1 MRLPESG
8 WGAAGSRPS
17 TRPSTPSAAASLP
30 SRPSRPSTAPG
41 LRSRPASRGAP
52 SVAPGTGLERPGT
65 AGPATKE
72 KKKPT
77 KMFTYRRAYPLPRTP
92 PPGKPQ
98 SAEVVARLARAE
110 KKRQELTSLYVDR
123 DPARAAAGQEAP
135 PWWSEKVHGKTGE
148 SLMESQ
154 LGPKSKPA
162 EDEPLNVRSS
172 LEVLRSSLGTL
183 PWSDGRPVL
192 DPNRRMRVEVSEVE
206 EEMRE
211 HLWRYCTA
219 VRKKY
224 KSPCISEYQYLT
236 KVFSD
241 YDKAKMPKLEG
252 QAKVETTGDVSV
264 REFLDIWN
272 DEIRLYRRQK
282 LRDPESGILVCAKI
296 VTDEN
301 GKEVFERAGRGEEV
315 LLPFKLTE
323 AHGAAIFC
331 KYGYNKDGLMP
342 YDVFCRS
349 IFTPP
354 ARKLGMEPLLNN
366 KAKGLDG
373 FGPKDDPGFDGK
385 IIYSKSRKGVFSPTD
400 FDPLLALRSSKAP
413 TASMQ
418 LDWVHGY
425 AGVKNV
431 ANNLYYNAEGD
442 VVYYTAAVCIVY
454 SIERH
459 EQRHFFGHN
468 EEIACLGA
476 HPGKELFA
484 SGQWKAAGPT
494 EVPYVCIWDST
505 TMQEV
510 QRIGHPRD
518 NRGVIALAF
527 SPGEGRHLIT
537 CTGDNQ
543 HTLFVWDWNAKPR
556 DRSKPASW
564 HYGPLAKL
572 ATLQESPTGFFFQS
586 AVPPCP
592 PSRAPG
598 APAPGELR
606 PGRFKPGTEAP
617 ELGVAYSTQHH
628 GITAL
633 QGWDY
638 RRGKKV
644 TEASATASGNLLNKD
659 GLKARKLSQMFF
671 DPKNKEAWKVG
682 DGSYELL
689 CEPMNA
695 VNGLPPALF
704 GIVFNH
710 LDAGEM
716 CEFVTYGVKHIKWW
730 RWHAEAGTYVPENGV
745 FGAANVSNILSAAFV
760 RDSMGGS
767 VIDPDTGKRIT
778 FREQVKDKE
787 TGRMLN
793 KGICKVTESGKIVKY
808 LRDKKDN
815 VVGEKYIA
823 DMPGGAQWKDRVTS
837 TVLVT
842 GFITGN
848 LGVWLRNHKTPFQP
862 QLMRVVRAHK
872 PGPQIVLADGSI
884 SFGGVRCLK
893 IRSDEKTLISA
904 GADGAVH
911 QWDVKQ
917 YVDDAPWMT
926 AVGAQTSVS
935 DKRPTKK
942 GEVNKALLAR
952 GAVRLKKL
960 DGLSHKV
967 ESVYKNE
974 AGPMFRGLDCMP
986 GSHVFVAGTNR
997 CDIWEVDETPRVLVY
1012 GHMAEVYSLAIHP
1025 TDPDKYAS
1033 CCLSTRI
1040 FVWSVAQKT
1049 MTRTADVGLMCK
1061 EIAFSRCGQHL
1072 ALGGKHGRV
1081 KIVNA
1086 ETLQPLESF
1095 KYCETAI
1102 DEIKYSPNNRIMAAG
1117 SHDLVIDI
1125 YDTGMRADGKGKAKY
1140 GKVARYPE
1148 VNCVYGDEAVYKKAG
1163 YKGGYQRIARC
1174 QGHSATIKHLDFSL
1188 PLFDPPELRGKTILQ
1203 SNCNSKEILYFD
1215 SKTGAKINMNQR
1227 DAKWDTWTCSLG
1239 FSVMGIWGDG
1249 EENMDINAVTR
1260 SHSQEY
1266 CIVSNDFSTVK
1277 LFNYPCVVD
1286 NAPHR
1291 VYHGHASHV
1300 TKARWSND
1308 DRFVFTCGSGDRA
1321 ILQWKTHGVNKTDCL
1336 EPSHDPRTGEL
1347 LPYLKPN
1354 ECASCDVDMCCF
1366 CGRMEKAKDKP
1377 PEWGPIDA
1385 EGKFWGPIGK

>member
-8 WGAAGSRPS
+8 WGAANGSS
-17 TRPSTPSAAASLP
+17 TRPATPSVAAASRSSL
-30 SRPSRPSTAPG
+30 PSRPSTAPG
-41 LRSRPASRGAP
+41 LRRSGSRPASRGAP
-52 SVAPGTGLERPGT
+52 SVAASLERPGT
-65 AGPATKE
+65 AGPGLGLGATGGDAEK

-77 KMFTYRRAYPLPRTP
+77 KMFTYRRASPLPQTP

-98 SAEVVARLARAE
+98 SAAVVARLARAE
-110 KKRQELTSLYVDR
+110 KKRQELNSLYVDR

-272 DEIRLYRRQK
+272 NEIRLYRRQK

-301 GKEVFERAGRGEEV
+301 GKEVFEKPSRGEEV

-431 ANNLYYNAEGD
+431 ANNLHYNAEGD

-454 SIERH
+454 NIKRH

-494 EVPYVCIWDST
+494 EVPYACIWDST

-564 HYGPLAKL
+564 HYGPPAKL

-704 GIVFNH
+704 GIVFNL
-710 LDAGEM
+710 LDASDM
-716 CEFVTYGVKHIKWW
+716 CEFVTYGVKHIKMVAVA
-730 RWHAEAGTYVPENGV
+730 RGGRDVRPGERRVRRRQRLEHPERGVRAGLDGGLGHRPGHGEAHHVPGAGERQGDGPDAEQGDLQGHRVGEDRQVPAGQEGQRRGGEVHRGHARGGAVEGPRHKHGAGHRVHHWEPRRLAAEPQDAVPAAADAGGAGAQAGPADRARRRQHLVRGRAVPENPQRREDADLRQGRRGRPPV
-745 FGAANVSNILSAAFV
+745 GREAVRGRRPLDDRRGGPDLGLGQAAHEEGRGQQSAAGPRGGAAQ
-760 RDSMGGS
+760 
-767 VIDPDTGKRIT
+767 
-778 FREQVKDKE
+778 E
-787 TGRMLN
+787 
-793 KGICKVTESGKIVKY
+793 
-808 LRDKKDN
+808 
-815 VVGEKYIA
+815 
-823 DMPGGAQWKDRVTS
+823 
-837 TVLVT
+837 
-842 GFITGN
+842 
-848 LGVWLRNHKTPFQP
+848 
-862 QLMRVVRAHK
+862 
-872 PGPQIVLADGSI
+872 
-884 SFGGVRCLK
+884 
-893 IRSDEKTLISA
+893 
-904 GADGAVH
+904 
-911 QWDVKQ
+911 
-917 YVDDAPWMT
+917 
-926 AVGAQTSVS
+926 
-935 DKRPTKK
+935 
-942 GEVNKALLAR
+942 AR
-952 GAVRLKKL
+952 RL
-960 DGLSHKV
+960 
-967 ESVYKNE
+967 
-974 AGPMFRGLDCMP
+974 
-986 GSHVFVAGTNR
+986 
-997 CDIWEVDETPRVLVY
+997 
-1012 GHMAEVYSLAIHP
+1012 
-1025 TDPDKYAS
+1025 
-1033 CCLSTRI
+1033 
-1040 FVWSVAQKT
+1040 VAQG
-1049 MTRTADVGLMCK
+1049 RVGLR
-1061 EIAFSRCGQHL
+1061 E
-1072 ALGGKHGRV
+1072 
-1081 KIVNA
+1081 
-1086 ETLQPLESF
+1086 
-1095 KYCETAI
+1095 
-1102 DEIKYSPNNRIMAAG
+1102 
-1117 SHDLVIDI
+1117 
-1125 YDTGMRADGKGKAKY
+1125 
-1140 GKVARYPE
+1140 
-1148 VNCVYGDEAVYKKAG
+1148 
-1163 YKGGYQRIARC
+1163 
-1174 QGHSATIKHLDFSL
+1174 
-1188 PLFDPPELRGKTILQ
+1188 
-1203 SNCNSKEILYFD
+1203 
-1215 SKTGAKINMNQR
+1215 
-1227 DAKWDTWTCSLG
+1227 
-1239 FSVMGIWGDG
+1239 
-1249 EENMDINAVTR
+1249 
-1260 SHSQEY
+1260 
-1266 CIVSNDFSTVK
+1266 
-1277 LFNYPCVVD
+1277 
-1286 NAPHR
+1286 
-1291 VYHGHASHV
+1291 
-1300 TKARWSND
+1300 
-1308 DRFVFTCGSGDRA
+1308 
-1321 ILQWKTHGVNKTDCL
+1321 
-1336 EPSHDPRTGEL
+1336 
-1347 LPYLKPN
+1347 
-1354 ECASCDVDMCCF
+1354 
-1366 CGRMEKAKDKP
+1366 
-1377 PEWGPIDA
+1377 
-1385 EGKFWGPIGK
+1385 